1 MHLEVLANQ
10 TALVSAFAVSG
21 LIIMYVFGCMTNAR
35 YYLFM
40 RNGTLI
46 RERSESS
53 EI

>member
-1 MHLEVLANQ
+1 MHLETLANQ
-10 TALVSAFAVSG
+10 TAFVSALALTALCV
-21 LIIMYVFGCMTNAR
+21 MYICGCMTTVR

-40 RNGTLI
+40 RNGALI

>member
-1 MHLEVLANQ
+1 MHLEMLANQ
-10 TALVSAFAVSG
+10 MALVSAFALTALCV
-21 LIIMYVFGCMTNAR
+21 MYICGCMTNAR

>member
-1 MHLEVLANQ
+1 MHLEMLANQ
-10 TALVSAFAVSG
+10 TALVSAFALTA
-21 LIIMYVFGCMTNAR
+21 LIIMYVFGCMTNSR